1 MFSSDPEVVSIVAS
15 IAPFAAVGELMDG
28 FGASPG
34 VLRGCG
40 RPVAYTT
47 LTVPTDRKVVIPGAG

>member
-28 FGASPG
+28 FGASQG

-40 RPVAYTT
+40 RQA
-47 LTVPTDRKVVIPGAG
+47 LILVIALLVSDLGGL